1 MSKDF
6 LPEVVFCLL
15 FVLIIVI
22 KFKEYKIGK
31 NHEVNIKGHTLLY
44 P

>member
-15 FVLIIVI
+15 FIFINVNLKKYEID
-22 KFKEYKIGK
+22 K
-31 NHEVNIKGHTLLY
+31 NQEVKIKGHIVHS
-44 P
+44 

>member
-15 FVLIIVI
+15 FIFINVMNL
-22 KFKEYKIGK
+22 KKYKIDK
-31 NHEVNIKGHTLLY
+31 NQEVNIKDHIVQRG
-44 P
+44 